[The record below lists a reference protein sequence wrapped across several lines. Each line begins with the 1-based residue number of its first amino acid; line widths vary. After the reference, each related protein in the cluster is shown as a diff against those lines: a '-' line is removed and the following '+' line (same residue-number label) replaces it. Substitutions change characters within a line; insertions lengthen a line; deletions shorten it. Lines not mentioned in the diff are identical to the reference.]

1 MATSE
6 KKFDCIEFKR
16 NAQIK
21 IYNRLKNIPPA
32 EQADFF
38 RQSSLSGPL
47 GAWWGSV
54 TESGGKQKGGKSTKS
69 SR

>member
-1 MATSE
+1 MATGK

-16 NAQIK
+16 KAQIK

-32 EQADFF
+32 EQADFY
-38 RQSSLSGPL
+38 RQNSLSGFL
-47 GAWWGSV
+47 GTWWGAV
-54 TESGGKQKGGKSTKS
+54 TESGGKHHGGKRTKS